1 MNEKDKRIIE
11 CLTVGDIRTN
21 CWIYSL
27 SRAADSAPGP
37 RPCAVIDPGDEA
49 PGIIAFL
56 EEKNLSP
63 AYLLLTHGHFD
74 HLAALPDLAAAFAD
88 AAVAVHRDDGHYLG
102 PGAYAVHRD
111 SMTAAGGS
119 EAYVKSL
126 WKPMPEADTL
136 LSDGDV
142 IGPFR
147 VIHLP
152 GHTPGSAAFYDPEAG
167 VLFSGDT
174 LFNGDYGRTDLPGGD
189 RNKLKQSLK
198 RLLAMDGNITVCPGH
213 GPATSIGIEAARGL
227 V

>member
-11 CLTVGDIRTN
+11 FLTVGGIETN

-27 SRAADSAPGP
+27 SRSAGAPGP
-37 RPCAVIDPGDEA
+37 QPCAVIDPGGDA
-49 PGIIAFL
+49 PRIIAFL
-56 EEKNLSP
+56 REKNLSP

-74 HLAALPDLAAAFAD
+74 HLAALPDLAAAFTD
-88 AAVAVHRDDGHYLG
+88 AVVAVHRDDRHYLG

-111 SMTAAGGS
+111 TMTAAGGG

-126 WKPMPEADTL
+126 WKPLLQAAPL
-136 LSDGDV
+136 LSDGDS
-142 IGPFR
+142 IGPFT

-152 GHTPGSAAFYDPEAG
+152 GHTPGSAAFYESEAG

-174 LFNGDYGRTDLPGGD
+174 LFSGDYGRTDLPGGD
-189 RNKLKQSLK
+189 WNRLEQSLK
-198 RLLAMDGNITVCPGH
+198 RLLAMDGSITVCPGH

-227 V
+227 I